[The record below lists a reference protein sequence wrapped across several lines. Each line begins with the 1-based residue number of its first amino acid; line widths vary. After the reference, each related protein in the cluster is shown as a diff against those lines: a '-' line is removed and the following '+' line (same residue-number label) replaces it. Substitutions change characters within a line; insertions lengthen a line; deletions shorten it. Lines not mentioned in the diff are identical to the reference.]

1 MTNKRIR
8 AVSLVLAILALAGC
22 SSSYQA
28 TLPAPEMP
36 LVQEHSTNE
45 QKTTN
50 MGLSLSDTLILD
62 EAISR
67 TLASNPELQVLKSE
81 IKASEAHTLQQSLLP
96 NPELVIELENFTGS
110 GPLSGFK
117 GTETTIAIGQ
127 LIELGGKRAKRTKIA
142 ARQSD
147 LTLLRYEIKRLEII
161 TKVRSIFTQVLAAQM
176 KLNLDHQLLGI
187 AERFKATIDTLV
199 HAGRFSVAE
208 ASRAQVELSNRKLA
222 RQQSIRELNNSK
234 RLLVSTWGSNTVNF
248 TRVAGDLFT
257 IRALPEPE
265 WLLGALEN
273 SPRIIEQNA
282 VITSRKAETELARAQ
297 AIPDPVFIAG
307 YRRFNQTDDEA
318 FIAGLSVPLPIFDR
332 NQGGKKEA
340 LFRELQSEQQMQN
353 LRNLLSVELNIR
365 MENLQNFSTEIQ
377 TMRNVIIPEAQKA
390 YDIIY
395 KNYRLGNYA
404 IIDVLDAQRQ
414 LFDAEGRYIDNLAR
428 INLEIIELE
437 GILGQSLKSF

>member
-1 MTNKRIR
+1 
-8 AVSLVLAILALAGC
+8 
-22 SSSYQA
+22 
-28 TLPAPEMP
+28 
-36 LVQEHSTNE
+36 
-45 QKTTN
+45 
-50 MGLSLSDTLILD
+50 
-62 EAISR
+62 
-67 TLASNPELQVLKSE
+67 
-81 IKASEAHTLQQSLLP
+81 
-96 NPELVIELENFTGS
+96 
-110 GPLSGFK
+110 
-117 GTETTIAIGQ
+117 
-127 LIELGGKRAKRTKIA
+127 
-142 ARQSD
+142 
-147 LTLLRYEIKRLEII
+147 
-161 TKVRSIFTQVLAAQM
+161 
-176 KLNLDHQLLGI
+176 
-187 AERFKATIDTLV
+187 
-199 HAGRFSVAE
+199 
-208 ASRAQVELSNRKLA
+208 
-222 RQQSIRELNNSK
+222 
-234 RLLVSTWGSNTVNF
+234 NF

-273 SPRIIEQNA
+273 SPRIIEQSA
-282 VITSRKAETELARAQ
+282 VITSRKAETELARAK
-297 AIPDPVFIAG
+297 AIPDPVLIAG
-307 YRRFNQTDDEA
+307 YRHFNQTDNEA
-318 FIAGLSVPLPIFDR
+318 FVAGLSVPLPIFDR

-353 LRNLLSVELNIR
+353 LRNLLSAELNIR

>member
-81 IKASEAHTLQQSLLP
+81 IKASEAHALQQSLLP
-96 NPELVIELENFTGS
+96 NPELVIELENFAGS

-117 GTETTIAIGQ
+117 NTETTIAIGQ

-297 AIPDPVFIAG
+297 AIPDPVLIAG
-307 YRRFNQTDDEA
+307 YRRFNQTDNEA
-318 FIAGLSVPLPIFDR
+318 FVAGLSVPLPIFDR

-353 LRNLLSVELNIR
+353 LRNLLSAELNIR